1 MEQVPGAEQPTV
13 IQAATAAPVSTPEA
27 AAAMKSGLY
36 QDADAALKEVHGSY
50 DYWSGKFNET
60 SLKMS
65 YALIAANWM
74 IFGSVNGILS
84 SQLAKWSLLMPML
97 AIGTDVAGSWWLGYS
112 LNKQA
117 QYGESH
123 GAEWEKKFKKAAG
136 TDDPFPFT
144 AAQQNAGGV
153 IRAVKALAIL
163 TGSVLFVI
171 GAIRK

>member
-1 MEQVPGAEQPTV
+1 MRYRSRSQSMTESGENTLPDP
-13 IQAATAAPVSTPEA
+13 AP
-27 AAAMKSGLY
+27 KSGFFEN
-36 QDADAALKEVHGSY
+36 ADAALKDVRESY
-50 DYWSGKFNET
+50 GYWSGKFNET

-84 SQLAKWSLLMPML
+84 NQLAKWSLLMPML
-97 AIGTDVAGSWWLGYS
+97 AIGSDVAGSWWLGYS

-123 GAEWEKKFKKAAG
+123 GAEWEEKFKKAAG
-136 TDDPFPFT
+136 TNDPFPFT
-144 AAQQNAGGV
+144 AVQQHAGGV

-163 TGSVLFVI
+163 AGSVLFVI

>member
-1 MEQVPGAEQPTV
+1 MEQVPDAEKTV
-13 IQAATAAPVSTPEA
+13 PNSAPEA
-27 AAAMKSGLY
+27 AAATRKSGLFEN
-36 QDADAALKEVHGSY
+36 ADVALKAVHESY
-50 DYWSGKFNET
+50 GYWSGKFNET
-60 SLKMS
+60 SLKMC

-74 IFGSVNGILS
+74 VFGSVNGILS

-117 QYGESH
+117 QYGEAN
-123 GAEWEKKFKKAAG
+123 GKDWGEKFKNAAG

-144 AAQQNAGGV
+144 AAQQNAGAV

-163 TGSVLFVI
+163 AASILFVI